1 MTREA
6 RRPRERGA
14 PRTLLWQPRKY
25 RVPTTTRGQRDLA
38 LAGSIP
44 PTALAGLLCV
54 RGAVLKLISVLTKSD
69 RQRPNRDERWT

>member
-44 PTALAGLLCV
+44 LDGLGGVVV
-54 RGAVLKLISVLTKSD
+54 R
-69 RQRPNRDERWT
+69 

>member
-38 LAGSIP
+38 LAG
-44 PTALAGLLCV
+44 LDGLGGVAV
-54 RGAVLKLISVLTKSD
+54 R
-69 RQRPNRDERWT
+69 